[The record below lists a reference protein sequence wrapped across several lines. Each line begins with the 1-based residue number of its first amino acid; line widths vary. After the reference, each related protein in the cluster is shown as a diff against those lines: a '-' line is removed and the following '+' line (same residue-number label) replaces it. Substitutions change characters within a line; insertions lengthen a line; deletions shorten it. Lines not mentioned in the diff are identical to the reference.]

1 MEAPQDMNETQP
13 EMGDQP
19 NMGDQPSMGDQ
30 PNKGDNN
37 NTPQAGEQHEKEN
50 N

>member
-1 MEAPQDMNETQP
+1 MPQDL
-13 EMGDQP
+13 GDQP

-30 PNKGDNN
+30 PNMGDNN